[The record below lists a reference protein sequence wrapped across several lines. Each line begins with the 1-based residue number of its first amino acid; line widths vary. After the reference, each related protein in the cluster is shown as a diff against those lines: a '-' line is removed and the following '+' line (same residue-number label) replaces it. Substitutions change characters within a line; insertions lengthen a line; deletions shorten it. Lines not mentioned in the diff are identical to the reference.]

1 MMFFTMADAAKEI
14 APVVEGGACSQ
25 EYLYD
30 RINVATRRLLMH
42 DRKPIHIRR
51 LVRFFTKKDIITLPR
66 GVERIVGYTM
76 DGAPSPL
83 FSTNYEFV
91 SHGPGELC
99 CGPGWVTGKYLEDLG
114 NHYSLFFDIPSYDDD
129 TDCGCSTDSDSDTE
143 PSYTGLK
150 VVAFST
156 SESDRDVN
164 IRVWGTDDDNA
175 ELYTAGPG
183 LQLAITPWD
192 NETEG
197 EFTYTA
203 NETPALSEP
212 LRDIHWVKKPETEGF
227 ISLYAFRESDY
238 QLYFLAKYHPF
249 ETQPRYRRYRITAP
263 DYCCG
268 SSILALCELGYVPLS
283 QPEDILIIQNIDA
296 LKMMAMAI
304 GFENAN
310 DIDRAVAHEGNAR
323 RMIEDQRR
331 GERTHDYNLIQM
343 SGEFGFNK
351 IKAR

>member
-14 APVVEGGACSQ
+14 APVVEGGACDTT
-25 EYLYD
+25 YLYD
-30 RINVATRRLLMH
+30 RINTATRRLLMH

-66 GVERIVGYTM
+66 GVERIVAYTM
-76 DGAPSPL
+76 DGAPAPL
-83 FSTNYEFV
+83 FSSAYEFV

-99 CGPGWVTGKYLEDLG
+99 CDPSWVKGKYLEDMG
-114 NHYSLFFDIPSYDDD
+114 AHYSLFFDIPSYDDAGG
-129 TDCGCSTDSDSDTE
+129 CGCTSSDDDATE
-143 PSYTGLK
+143 PSYTGVK

-156 SESDRDVN
+156 KEADRGVN
-164 IRVWGTDDDNA
+164 IRLWGQDSDNA
-175 ELYTAGPG
+175 ELHSASPG
-183 LQLAITPWD
+183 LLLGITPWD

-197 EFTYTA
+197 DFTYAA
-203 NETPALSEP
+203 NETPTLTDP
-212 LRDIHWVKKPETEGF
+212 LLDIHWVKKPVTEGF
-227 ISLYAFRESDY
+227 VSLYGYNESTY

-249 ETQPRYRRYRITAP
+249 ETQPRYRRYRITSP

-268 SSILALCELGYVPLS
+268 TSILALCELGYVPMS
-283 QPEDILIIQNIDA
+283 VAEDILIIQNIDA
-296 LKMMAMAI
+296 LKMMCMAI

-310 DIDRAVAHEGNAR
+310 DLERAVAHEGNAR

-331 GERTHDYNLIQM
+331 SERTHDYNLIQM
-343 SGEFGFNK
+343 SAEYGLGS